1 MKELISEQDILMA
14 TNLHKFNMKI
24 VAKVIMQLTG
34 INNIN
39 KLYADLS
46 DRQGIAFVNGFF
58 DYMHIDIQLYEKE
71 LRNIPKSGPFIVVAN
86 HPLGAIDGLML
97 IKLVAARRPDFKV
110 MANFLL
116 KNIDTIEDFF
126 IPVNPFE
133 DMGRSSMSGM
143 KAALQYMQNGG
154 GLGIFPAGEVSSY
167 QTHSRKITDR
177 EWQKP
182 ALKLIKHAKVPV
194 IPVHFKGSNSLMF
207 QLLGFLHPKL
217 RTAKLASEVFKKKD
231 STLSVRIGAAISLK
245 EQEEFSDLDSYGRF
259 LRAKTYA
266 LGSRDLEVKKFYLS
280 RQSSAEGKARPIIPE
295 VEQGLLTK
303 EIGRL
308 NELGLKLITQQ
319 EFDVYI
325 AYSNDIPN
333 ILTEIGRLREVTFRG
348 VGEGTN
354 NPIDLDEFDLYY
366 HHLFIWDRE
375 KECIV
380 GAYRIGKGNDI
391 INKFGINGFYITTL
405 FKLKKG
411 LGEVL
416 SQSLELGRSWVREEY
431 QLKRLPLFL
440 LWKGIMHFLL
450 QNREYR
456 YIIGPVSIS
465 NSYSKTSQTLIVE
478 FIKRYYYNHELAR
491 MVKPNKPFKG
501 KIKDTDIVSLL
512 DNMSND
518 LKNLDRIIA
527 DIEPFQ
533 FSIPVLL
540 KKYID
545 QNARIIGF
553 NVDPA
558 FNYSLDGLMILDLVD
573 LKEESV
579 KTFGEDVSGQ
589 A

>member
-1 MKELISEQDILMA
+1 MKELISPEDILNA
-14 TNLHKFNMKI
+14 TNLHKFNMKV
-24 VAKVIMQLTG
+24 VAKVIMQLTK
-34 INNIN
+34 INAIN
-39 KLYADLS
+39 KLYSDLS
-46 DRQGIAFVNGFF
+46 DQQGIDFVNEFF
-58 DYMHIDIQLYEKE
+58 EKLHIDISLYEKE

-116 KNIDTIEDFF
+116 KNIIPIEDFF
-126 IPVNPFE
+126 IAVNPFE
-133 DMGRSSMSGM
+133 DLGKSSVSGM
-143 KAALQYMQNGG
+143 KAALEHLKNGG

-167 QTHSRKITDR
+167 QTQSRKITDR

-194 IPVHFKGSNSLMF
+194 IPIHFKGNNSLMF
-207 QLLGFLHPKL
+207 QLLGMLHPKL
-217 RTAKLASEVFKKKD
+217 RTASLASEVFKKRD
-231 STLSVRIGAAISLK
+231 STLSVRIGSAIHVK
-245 EQEEFSDLDSYGRF
+245 DQEEFKDLEAYGRYV
-259 LRAKTYA
+259 RAKVYA
-266 LGSRDLEVKKFYLS
+266 LGSNDLQVKKFYLP
-280 RQSSAEGKARPIIPE
+280 RIKGKTKIEPIIPE
-295 VEQGLLTK
+295 VEESLLCA
-303 EIGRL
+303 EIEQL
-308 NELGLKLITQQ
+308 EKNNLKLFSQQ
-319 EFDVYI
+319 EFDVFI
-325 AYSNDIPN
+325 AYSTDIPN

-366 HHLFIWDRE
+366 HHLFLWDHE
-375 KECIV
+375 KKRVV

-391 INKFGINGFYITTL
+391 INKFGRGGFYTTTL
-405 FKLKKG
+405 FRFMRGLDPVLK
-411 LGEVL
+411 
-416 SQSLELGRSWVREEY
+416 QTLELGRSWVREEY

-440 LWKGIMHFLL
+440 LWRGIMHFLL
-450 QNREYR
+450 ANREYR
-456 YIIGPVSIS
+456 YILGPVSIS

-478 FIKRYYYNHELAR
+478 FVKRYYYNNELAA
-491 MVKPNKPFKG
+491 MVKPNRPFKG
-501 KIKDTDIVSLL
+501 KIKDPDLLSLL
-512 DNMSND
+512 ENMSND
-518 LKNLDRIIA
+518 MKNLDRIIA

-558 FNYSLDGLMILDLVD
+558 FNYALDGLMILDLVD

-579 KTFGEDVSGQ
+579 KTFGDDFEG
-589 A
+589 